1 MNKSKIYFFFILFF
15 LHSICINLVH
25 PITTTYVNSL
35 NLPDYY
41 FGFFFSLMSL
51 GQVIGAII
59 FGYLSDKIGRK
70 WLIALGILGY
80 ALAQLGFGFINAYPL
95 LILVFRILAG
105 IFVSAPNTLFISM
118 CLDISTSEK
127 KVKYLSILS
136 FFSLLGSSLGYE
148 IGGSFYNY
156 LNLSISQIFIF
167 QFILCA
173 ITSLFFA
180 LLIKDV
186 KLSSQSLDNSKG
198 FSFKHLFALNK
209 HIYIL
214 LIALLTLTIGQI
226 LISKYLDT
234 YIIHIGYEPA
244 TLGHYVLL
252 TGLVGAI
259 SNLLII
265 PLVKKI
271 KNKYLSLILVLFV
284 FLSSILTFITFSS
297 GDNIII
303 FLLSTH
309 LIYSIFKSIITPLE
323 QNELSKYS
331 SSDNNGKIMGA
342 RQTMLSI
349 GNVVGPLI
357 GSVLYTKGNPLVFI
371 ISGFIILLSFAIY
384 LVYLLLL
391 IHKPK
396 NRDFPQ
402 KD

>member
-1 MNKSKIYFFFILFF
+1 MNKNKIYFFFILFF

-70 WLIALGILGY
+70 WIIAIGIIGY
-80 ALAQLGFGFINAYPL
+80 GLAQLGFGFINTYPL
-95 LILVFRILAG
+95 LILLFRILAG
-105 IFVSAPNTLFISM
+105 IFVSAPNTLFVSM
-118 CLDISTSEK
+118 CLDISTNEK
-127 KVKYLSILS
+127 KVKYLSLLS

-148 IGGSFYNY
+148 IGGSLYNY
-156 LNLSISQIFIF
+156 LTFSISQIFIF
-167 QFILCA
+167 QFILCML
-173 ITSLFFA
+173 TSLLFS

-186 KLSSQSLDNSKG
+186 NTSNSVVDNSKR

-209 HIYIL
+209 QIYIL

-271 KNKYLSLILVLFV
+271 KNKYLSFILILFVL
-284 FLSSILTFITFSS
+284 LSSILTFITFSS
-297 GDNIII
+297 GDKIIF

-309 LIYSIFKSIITPLE
+309 LIYSMFKSIITPLE
-323 QNELSKYS
+323 QNELAKYS
-331 SSDNNGKIMGA
+331 SKDNNGKIMGA

-349 GNVVGPLI
+349 GNVAGPLI
-357 GSVLYTKGNPLVFI
+357 GSLLYTKGNPLVFI
-371 ISGFIILLSFAIY
+371 ISGFIILLSFVIY
-384 LVYLLLL
+384 IIYFFTL
-391 IHKPK
+391 IHNSKK
-396 NRDFPQ
+396 SDCSKEN
-402 KD
+402 